1 MNTIL
6 VVDDEP
12 NYLIVLSELLR
23 EEGFEVFTA
32 KSGSHGLRVVK
43 GNDIDL
49 VITDMRMPG
58 MDGLELLSAIKEY
71 NRDLPVIM
79 VTAFGEVEKAVVA
92 MRAGAFNY
100 LTKPFNND
108 ELVMNSRKA
117 VEHYSLLKENRRLRD
132 EVRDRYGFANI
143 VGKNK
148 RMRQIYQLIEK
159 VAPTPASVLITGESG
174 TGKELVARAIHFN
187 STREKAPFISVN
199 CAALPETL
207 LESELFGHEKGAF
220 TGAASLR
227 KGRFELA
234 DTGTLFLDEIGD
246 IPLALQATLLRVLQE
261 RTFERVGGT
270 RPIKVDVRLVT
281 ATNKEIKDEVDKGR
295 FRDDLYYRLNV
306 VRIHLPPLRERRDDI
321 PLLAGH
327 FVGKF
332 AKTLNR
338 PSLEISTDALR
349 LLTTLPWEGNV
360 RELENTIERAAILCS
375 GDRIEPEDVQPESGS
390 PGRGKGSGW
399 DPEVDFEQ
407 LIPAEI
413 TLPEVLSRIEEKML
427 RRALSDADSV
437 QARAAERLGITK
449 SLLQYKMKKYGLA
462 ARQKPETGSRKPEV
476 RNQKSE
482 DRGQ

>member
-32 KSGSHGLRVVK
+32 KSGSEGLRVVK
-43 GNDIDL
+43 ENDIDL

-58 MDGLELLSAIKEY
+58 MDGLELLAEVKEY

-79 VTAFGEVEKAVVA
+79 ITAFGEVEKAVVA

-108 ELVMNSRKA
+108 DLVMNIRKA
-117 VEHYSLLKENRRLRD
+117 VEHYSLLRENRRLRD

-187 STREKAPFISVN
+187 STRDKAPFISVN

-270 RPIKVDVRLVT
+270 KSIKVDVRVVT
-281 ATNKEIKDEVDKGR
+281 ASNKDIKDEVDKGR

-306 VRIHLPPLRERRDDI
+306 VHIHLPPLRERRDDI

-332 AKTLNR
+332 AKSLSR

-375 GDRIEPEDVQPESGS
+375 RDRIEPEDVQPEIDG
-390 PGRGKGSGW
+390 PGRGKGGFW
-399 DPEVDFEQ
+399 DSEVDFEQ
-407 LIPAEI
+407 LIPADV
-413 TLPEVLSRIEEKML
+413 TLPEVLSSIEEKML
-427 RRALSDADSV
+427 RRALTDANSV

-449 SLLQYKMKKYGLA
+449 SLLQYKMKKYGL
-462 ARQKPETGSRKPEV
+462 QKKT
-476 RNQKSE
+476 E
-482 DRGQ
+482 DR